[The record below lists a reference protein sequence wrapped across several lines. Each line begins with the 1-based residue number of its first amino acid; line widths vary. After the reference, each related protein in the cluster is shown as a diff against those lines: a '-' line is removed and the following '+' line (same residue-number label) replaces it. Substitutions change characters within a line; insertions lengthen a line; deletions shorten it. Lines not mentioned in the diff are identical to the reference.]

1 MRRNSGCCV
10 IRWIL
15 LLAVMELA
23 ALAMYV
29 PSRGDLTVESALYP
43 EKLLR
48 LEWTGEE
55 QIRHPLDR
63 HRDQRCAAGMISYA
77 VLTGCWLVALAWLAR
92 SNGQL
97 DRRRLMVILAGCAV
111 VCVTLWGLPPT
122 FSDDSYRYRF
132 EGAQTI
138 GGYNPYQV
146 RPVEAE
152 RICNKYPELFYS
164 TDFTWRPTIYGPT
177 TEFCF
182 GVNGLFGNTM
192 LGLRAMLL
200 AAEGLLLYVCAGLLR
215 RRGRP
220 TGWIVAVALCPLVII
235 ETNLDAHIEMLPIAL
250 TLAALLA
257 LDRRAWAAAA
267 ALFALAF
274 NVKYLWPALAA
285 FLLLGR
291 LARQK
296 KLLAGAGV
304 FLLATAALWLPF
316 LLMSWADVK
325 PKPGDWATWLPLPI
339 QRVIE
344 APLQFLERY
353 NFNATIYRYVADQFH
368 PSSSWPKLIA
378 LVLLVAAVGTLIW
391 RRRWRLDLEDV
402 ILVLAAALLISPTS
416 YPWYFTWLAPGLIVL
431 GRGDLWKRI
440 GPPVWIVFFLAM
452 TPASQEFLAGLFR
465 GNRVEAKP
473 FPALPWMIVA
483 VVAPLLAAAFVR
495 RLLRP
500 RFGLTVVDVERDRD

>member
-1 MRRNSGCCV
+1 MPNSGCCV

-55 QIRHPLDR
+55 QVLHTLDR
-63 HRDQRCAAGMISYA
+63 HRDQRCATGMVSYG
-77 VLTGCWLVALAWLAR
+77 VMIGCWLIALAWLAK
-92 SNGQL
+92 SNGEL
-97 DRRRLMVILAGCAV
+97 DRRKLIVILAGAAV

-132 EGAQTI
+132 EGAQTV

-146 RPVEAE
+146 RPDEAA
-152 RICNKYPELFYS
+152 RMFDKFPELSYS
-164 TDFTWRPTIYGPT
+164 TDFRWRPTIYGPT
-177 TEFCF
+177 TEFLF
-182 GVNGLFGNTM
+182 GANAIFGNTM
-192 LGLRAMLL
+192 LGLRAILL
-200 AAEGLLLYVCAGLLR
+200 AAEGLLLYICAGLLR
-215 RRGRP
+215 RRGQP
-220 TGWIVAVALCPLVII
+220 IGWLVAVALCPLLII
-235 ETNLDAHIEMLPIAL
+235 ETHLDGHIEMLPIAL

-257 LDRRAWAAAA
+257 LERKSWVSATL
-267 ALFALAF
+267 LFALAF

-296 KLLAGAGV
+296 KLLASAGV
-304 FLLATAALWLPF
+304 FLLATAVLWLPF

-325 PKPGDWATWLPLPI
+325 PKPGDWATWLPLPV

-368 PSSSWPKLIA
+368 PSSGWPKLFA
-378 LVLLVAAVGTLIW
+378 LALLVAAVGSLIW
-391 RRRWRLDLEDV
+391 RRRWRLGLEDIV
-402 ILVLAAALLISPTS
+402 LVLAAALLISPTS

-431 GRGDLWKRI
+431 GRGELWKKI
-440 GPPVWIVFFLAM
+440 GPPVWIVLFLAM
-452 TPASQEFLAGLFR
+452 TPALQEFLAGLFR
-465 GNRVEAKP
+465 GDRTEAKP
-473 FPALPWMIVA
+473 FPALPWMIVVA
-483 VVAPLLAAAFVR
+483 VTPLLVAAFAR
-495 RLLRP
+495 RLMRP
-500 RFGLTVVDVERDRD
+500 RFGLAVDPEGDRD